1 MSGPPPPGAPPSAD
15 LAEFLR
21 SLSWWWRSDDP
32 AAQLYAAQ
40 RFQSYACDAASAH
53 AVAGA
58 AGALRFLVHALQ
70 ADYAPGREA
79 AKAAAAQ
86 ALANLVSTES
96 VCVCVWSAGVFS
108 TSITT
113 QFNPCFSTQA
123 FHDAETRRAV
133 GAAGAVPAAVGL
145 LTCHSDA
152 VAEAAAGLLANLAA
166 DGALLVDAA
175 GRGAPAALVA
185 LLRTSQPAAREE
197 ALAFLFQD
205 ASRSPDRAAFLA
217 SLGMLH
223 LAVRSLALP
232 LSPRGTWLVG
242 LLWSAALPAP
252 DRVVQ
257 HELAKLTPLLVH
269 MGTSAPSP
277 ACDAALLLL
286 ADYAAADETNAS
298 HARRAGAEPLFAKV
312 HASRDPGH
320 PAWGAALAGLCAL
333 GVDPLGGGAGGVRQ
347 Q

>member
-1 MSGPPPPGAPPSAD
+1 M
-15 LAEFLR
+15 
-21 SLSWWWRSDDP
+21 
-32 AAQLYAAQ
+32 
-40 RFQSYACDAASAH
+40 
-53 AVAGA
+53 AGT

-79 AKAAAAQ
+79 GKAAAAQ
-86 ALANLVSTES
+86 ALANL
-96 VCVCVWSAGVFS
+96 AY
-108 TSITT
+108 
-113 QFNPCFSTQA
+113 
-123 FHDAETRRAV
+123 HDPETRRAV

-145 LTCHSDA
+145 LTCHADA

-166 DGALLVDAA
+166 DPALLVDAA
-175 GRGAPAALVA
+175 SRGAPAALVA

-217 SLGMLH
+217 SLGLLH

-242 LLWSAALPAP
+242 LLWAAALPAP

-269 MGTSAPSP
+269 IASTCPVPVA
-277 ACDAALLLL
+277 ADAALLLL

-298 HARRAGAEPLFAKV
+298 HARRAGAAPLFAAA
-312 HASRDPGH
+312 HASRDPAH

-333 GVDPLGGGAGGVRQ
+333 GVDPLASAGGVGGGGGLCGPGPGLSAGGGGGRGGCLEGVPGGPGQ
-347 Q
+347 